1 MNRSFRRAL
10 LSSALLPLPVD
21 LAFAAADPDSGA
33 EEETQLQ
40 DKGAR
45 RGGNLSLDVA
55 R

>member
-10 LSSALLPLPVD
+10 LSTALLPPVD

-33 EEETQLQ
+33 EEATQLQ